1 MAQGDYLVYERA
13 SRDEERLFLEVT
25 KAAVQEVG
33 EPAKKRHNRRGR
45 PATYLFRA
53 MILILL
59 LMTYHRK
66 EYREMESHLKN
77 NPRLVRELGLKKAP
91 GKSTIQRAAAS
102 VGVNYLV
109 RLNDAITAKFKKGM
123 VDR

>member
-13 SRDEERLFLEVT
+13 SRDEERLFLE
-25 KAAVQEVG
+25 AAVQEVG
-33 EPAKKRHNRRGR
+33 EPVKKHYNHRGR
-45 PATYLFRA
+45 PVTYPFKA

-77 NPRLVRELGLKKAP
+77 NPRLAKELELKKVP

-102 VGVNYLV
+102 LGVNYLV
-109 RLNDAITAKFKKGM
+109 RLNDAVTDKFKKEM
-123 VDR
+123 VEL

>member
-13 SRDEERLFLEVT
+13 SRDEERLFLEVA
-25 KAAVQEVG
+25 KEAVQEVG
-33 EPAKKRHNRRGR
+33 EAAKKHRSRRGR
-45 PATYLFRA
+45 PVTYPSTA

-77 NPRLVRELGLKKAP
+77 NPGLVKELGLKKAP
-91 GKSTIQRAAAS
+91 GKSTIQRATAN
-102 VGVNYLV
+102 VGVDYLV

-123 VDR
+123 VDL